1 MRHAALRGD
10 LAIATL
16 VALLVV
22 VILAPGLAIVAL
34 LAFIVLALC
43 AVTVAAERL
52 TNRRPAART
61 SRRRRHRGQP
71 RQPDSRRNGM

>member
-1 MRHAALRGD
+1 
-10 LAIATL
+10 

-34 LAFIVLALC
+34 LACIVLAVC

-61 SRRRRHRGQP
+61 SRRGGHR
-71 RQPDSRRNGM
+71 RQPKQADGRRNARM